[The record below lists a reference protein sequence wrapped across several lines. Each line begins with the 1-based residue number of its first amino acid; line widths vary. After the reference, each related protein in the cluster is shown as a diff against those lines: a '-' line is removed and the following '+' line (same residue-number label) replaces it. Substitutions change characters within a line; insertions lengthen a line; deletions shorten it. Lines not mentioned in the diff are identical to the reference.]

1 MNSEELIL
9 ANERCAAGLIE
20 SIYNSSESVEE
31 VRKRYS
37 ELGEC
42 EKLVIANYV
51 ADQLGRERNDLDLEE
66 TGLQNAIDMWQMK
79 KDNIL

>member
-51 ADQLGRERNDLDLEE
+51 ADQLGRENAGIDLLEN
-66 TGLQNAIDMWQMK
+66 GLRTAIDMWQMK

>member
-1 MNSEELIL
+1 MNSDELTL
-9 ANERCAAGLIE
+9 ANERYAAGRIE
-20 SIYNSSESVEE
+20 GIYKSSESEEE
-31 VRKRYS
+31 VRRRYS

-51 ADQLGRERNDLDLEE
+51 ADQMGRENADIDLLEN
-66 TGLQNAIDMWQMK
+66 GLRTAIDMWQMK

>member
-1 MNSEELIL
+1 MNSDELIL

-20 SIYNSSESVEE
+20 GIYNSSESIED

-51 ADQLGRERNDLDLEE
+51 ADQMGRENADIDLLEN
-66 TGLQNAIDMWQMK
+66 GLRTAIDMWQMK

>member
-1 MNSEELIL
+1 MNSDELIL

-20 SIYNSSESVEE
+20 GIYNSSESIED

-51 ADQLGRERNDLDLEE
+51 ADQMGRENADVDILEN
-66 TGLQNAIDMWQMK
+66 GLRTAIDLWQMK

>member
-1 MNSEELIL
+1 MNSDELTL
-9 ANERCAAGLIE
+9 ANERYAIGLIE
-20 SIYNSSESVEE
+20 GIYKSSESEEE
-31 VRKRYS
+31 VRRRYS

-51 ADQLGRERNDLDLEE
+51 ADQRGRENPDIDLLEN
-66 TGLQNAIDMWQMK
+66 GLRTAIDMWQMK

>member
-1 MNSEELIL
+1 MNSDELIL
-9 ANERCAAGLIE
+9 ANERCATGLIE
-20 SIYNSSESVEE
+20 GIYKSSESEEE

-51 ADQLGRERNDLDLEE
+51 ADQLGRENADIDLLEN
-66 TGLQNAIDMWQMK
+66 GLQTAIDLWQMK

>member
-1 MNSEELIL
+1 MNSDELIL

-20 SIYNSSESVEE
+20 VIYNSSESVEE
-31 VRKRYS
+31 LRKRYS

-51 ADQLGRERNDLDLEE
+51 ADQLGRENADVDLLE
-66 TGLQNAIDMWQMK
+66 TGLQNAIDLWQMK

>member
-1 MNSEELIL
+1 M
-9 ANERCAAGLIE
+9 ANERYATGLIE
-20 SIYNSSESVEE
+20 GIYKSSGSEEE
-31 VRKRYS
+31 VRRRYS

-51 ADQLGRERNDLDLEE
+51 ADQLGRERNDLDLVE
-66 TGLQNAIDMWQMK
+66 TGLQNAIDLWQMK

>member
-1 MNSEELIL
+1 MNSDELIL
-9 ANERCAAGLIE
+9 ANERCATGLIE
-20 SIYNSSESVEE
+20 GIYNSSESIEE

-51 ADQLGRERNDLDLEE
+51 ADQLGRENAGIDLLEN
-66 TGLQNAIDMWQMK
+66 GLRTAIDMWQMK

>member
-1 MNSEELIL
+1 MNSDELTL
-9 ANERCAAGLIE
+9 ANERYATGLSE
-20 SIYNSSESVEE
+20 GIYKSSESEEE
-31 VRKRYS
+31 VRRRYS

-51 ADQLGRERNDLDLEE
+51 ADQMGRENADIDLLEN
-66 TGLQNAIDMWQMK
+66 GLRTAIDMWQMK

>member
-1 MNSEELIL
+1 MNSDELTL
-9 ANERCAAGLIE
+9 ANERYATGLIE
-20 SIYNSSESVEE
+20 GIYKSSESEEE
-31 VRKRYS
+31 VRRRYS

-51 ADQLGRERNDLDLEE
+51 ADQLGRDRNDLDLVE
-66 TGLQNAIDMWQMK
+66 TGLQNTIDLWQMK